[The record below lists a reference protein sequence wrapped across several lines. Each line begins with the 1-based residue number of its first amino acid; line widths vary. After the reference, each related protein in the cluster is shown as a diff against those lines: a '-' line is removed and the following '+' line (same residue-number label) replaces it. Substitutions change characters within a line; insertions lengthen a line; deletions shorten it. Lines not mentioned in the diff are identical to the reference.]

1 MITGGIPPW
10 RERNI
15 ACREAFVLLG
25 KYGKKLM
32 GHSILNAIG
41 NTPLVEIKRLNPN
54 SNVRILA
61 KLEYFNPGGSV
72 KDRPALYMIE
82 AAEKSG
88 ELTQEKTLIE
98 ATSGNTGIGLALV
111 CAVKGYK
118 LLLTMSE
125 AVSVER
131 QKILKARGAEILLTP
146 GHLGTDG
153 AIEEAYRLA
162 RENPDKYVLV
172 DQFNNESN
180 WKSHYHGTAEEVW
193 QQTHGTVTTLVATL
207 GTTGTAMGLSRR
219 LKEYNSDIKIVGVE
233 PYLGHKIQGL
243 KNMKEAYC
251 PEIFEKRRL
260 DKKINIEDEEAFET
274 ARRLTAEEGL
284 FVGMSSGAAMAGALK
299 IAETMQQGTIVVI
312 FPDNGERYLSTP
324 LYAIRDEIAPTFFN
338 TLVRKK
344 EPFEALV
351 SGKAMVYT
359 CGPTAH
365 DRIHLDEMRRFVF
378 ADLLCRYLQYRGYAV
393 QTVMDIN
400 DNDDKTIQGS
410 EKAGQD
416 LTTFTEKNI
425 QQFFKDIAELGI
437 KPAESYPRASE
448 HVDEMVAISEKLVN
462 KGFAYEKLRSLYFD
476 ISRLANYGA
485 LSGINID
492 KIKIGATVDLDEYE
506 KQNPRDFTL
515 FKRSRLSELKR
526 GIFTKTGWGNVR
538 PSWHIK
544 SAAISRKFLGET
556 FDIHVSS
563 RELIFPH
570 HENENAISM
579 ALSGNP
585 LSKSWLLCDRVLADG
600 KKLDENTTNRNLSDL
615 LDAGYPG
622 RVIRYWLMSNHYRKA
637 ITFSPER
644 LDDAWRSLRRL
655 DQSIYRLQQIK
666 NGRPYPE
673 LDQLLYDL
681 KHGFTQAMDDDLN
694 ISAAMATIFK
704 IVKRINNLIQNQ
716 KIDSTGAAKIIDA
729 FRSLHE
735 VLNIMDLQD
744 ASLDADTQRL
754 MRERHK
760 ARAEKNWELA
770 DKLRDELRAKG
781 VIIQDQKLP

>member
-1 MITGGIPPW
+1 
-10 RERNI
+10 
-15 ACREAFVLLG
+15 
-25 KYGKKLM
+25 M
-32 GHSILNAIG
+32 GHSILDAIG

-54 SNVRILA
+54 PNVRILA

-88 ELTQEKTLIE
+88 ELAQGKTLIE

-162 RENPDKYVLV
+162 RENPNKYVIV

-180 WKSHYHGTAEEVW
+180 WKSHYYGTAEEIW

-219 LKEYNSDIKIVGVE
+219 LKEYNSDIQIVGVE

-251 PEIFEKRRL
+251 PEIFEKQRL
-260 DKKINIEDEEAFET
+260 DKKINIEDEDAFET

-299 IAETMQQGTIVVI
+299 IAETMQQGTLVVI

-338 TLVRKK
+338 TMIRKK
-344 EPFEALV
+344 EPFEPLV
-351 SGKAMVYT
+351 SGKATVYT

-393 QTVMDIN
+393 KPVMDIN
-400 DNDDKTIQGS
+400 DNDDKTIHGS

-416 LTTFTEKNI
+416 LTAFTEKNI
-425 QQFFKDIAELGI
+425 QQFFEDIAELGI

-485 LSGINID
+485 LSGININ

-544 SAAISRKFLGET
+544 SAAISMKFLGET
-556 FDIHVSS
+556 SDIHISS

-570 HENENAISM
+570 HENENAIAL

-585 LSKSWLLCDRVLADG
+585 LSKSWMLCDRVLADG
-600 KKLDENTTNRNLSDL
+600 KKMDENTTNPNLSDL
-615 LDAGYPG
+615 RDAGYSG
-622 RVIRYWLMSNHYRKA
+622 RVIRYWLMSNHYRKP

-644 LDDAWRSLRRL
+644 LDNARRSLKRL
-655 DQSIYRLQQIK
+655 DQAIYRLQQIK
-666 NGRPYPE
+666 NGSPYPE

-694 ISAAMATIFK
+694 ISAAMAAIFK
-704 IVKRINNLIQNQ
+704 IVKKINNLIQSQ
-716 KIDSTGAAKIIDA
+716 KINSAGAAKIIDA
-729 FRSLHE
+729 FHSIHE
-735 VLNIMDLQD
+735 VLNIIDFQD
-744 ASLDADTQRL
+744 TSLDADAQHL
-754 MRERHK
+754 INERNK

-770 DKLRDELRAKG
+770 DKIRDQLRVKG
-781 VIIQDQKLP
+781 VIIQDQTLNAKH